1 MNDSCSWR
9 FFDNTQAISR
19 RSFQNYRLCEWHN
32 NIIVVYIN
40 WLSLWLLGNAFRDTS
55 LRLVA
60 TAVCITR
67 SITWAKFRS
76 VNILLGL
83 NKGHDFSKTLYLN
96 ELSSLLILL
105 YMVLC
110 SCRWYYTQLRFSAD
124 ITCKTIQVINDYVLH
139 NYSDGFIQ

>member
-1 MNDSCSWR
+1 MA
-9 FFDNTQAISR
+9 FLDNIQTITR
-19 RSFQNYRLCEWHN
+19 RSFQNCTLYKWHN

-40 WLSLWLLGNAFRDTS
+40 WLSLWLFRGTS

-60 TAVCITR
+60 IGVCITR
-67 SITWAKFRS
+67 SITWAKFRT

-83 NKGHDFSKTLYLN
+83 NKGRDFSKTLYLN

-110 SCRWYYTQLRFSAD
+110 SCSWYYSQLWFSAD
-124 ITCKTIQVINDYVLH
+124 ITCKTIQVINYYVLH

>member
-1 MNDSCSWR
+1 MNNSCSCR
-9 FFDNTQAISR
+9 FWTI
-19 RSFQNYRLCEWHN
+19 YRLLLDVAFKIILFKWHN

-40 WLSLWLLGNAFRDTS
+40 WLSLWLFRGTS

-60 TAVCITR
+60 TGVCITR
-67 SITWAKFRS
+67 SITWAKFGT

-105 YMVLC
+105 YMFLC
-110 SCRWYYTQLRFSAD
+110 SCRWYYSQLRFSAD
-124 ITCKTIQVINDYVLH
+124 ITCKTIQVINYYVLH